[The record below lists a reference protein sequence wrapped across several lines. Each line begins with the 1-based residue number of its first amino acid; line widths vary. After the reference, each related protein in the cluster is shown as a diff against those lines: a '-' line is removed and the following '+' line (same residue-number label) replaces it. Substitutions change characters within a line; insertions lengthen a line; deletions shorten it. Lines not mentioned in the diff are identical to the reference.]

1 MKALLRIYQMASTLN
16 CTLLE
21 LYIANALPIMAL
33 SSNMTNKIQVSRPV
47 CSATAAG
54 RVFGPLKAL
63 YGNPLKAPTVRIMAK
78 KQSALQ
84 GTIALNRKARFDYLL
99 HERFEAG
106 LVLTGWEVKALRAG
120 KAQLTDTYV
129 LLKDGE
135 AFLLGSNITP
145 LNTASTHVNADPKRT
160 RKLLLHRKEI
170 ARLIGAT
177 QQKGQTCIPMALF
190 WKGNRVKCEI
200 ALATGKKEHDKRAAI
215 KEREWKLD
223 KQRLM
228 KDFNR

>member
-1 MKALLRIYQMASTLN
+1 MVN
-16 CTLLE
+16 
-21 LYIANALPIMAL
+21 
-33 SSNMTNKIQVSRPV
+33 
-47 CSATAAG
+47 
-54 RVFGPLKAL
+54 PLKAL
-63 YGNPLKAPTVRIMAK
+63 TVRIMAK
-78 KQSALQ
+78 KQSARQ
-84 GTIALNRKARFDYLL
+84 GTIALNRKARFEYLL

-177 QQKGQTCIPMALF
+177 QQKGQTCIPLALF
-190 WKGNRVKCEI
+190 WKGKRVKCEI
-200 ALATGKKEHDKRAAI
+200 ALATGKKEHDKRATI